1 MTSFPNLIQR
11 FDKKLRGLGLTLR
24 IRNDYGG
31 LVGRADQT
39 GGLADVYLDDLMQ
52 LVPIDCYSPALLH
65 RQILYYKNG
74 LPHGPHTLKIVARE
88 THNPLSKGSEEI

>member
-1 MTSFPNLIQR
+1 
-11 FDKKLRGLGLTLR
+11 
-24 IRNDYGG
+24 
-31 LVGRADQT
+31 
-39 GGLADVYLDDLMQ
+39 VYLDDLMQ

-74 LPHGPHTLKIVARE
+74 LPHGPHTLKIVARK